1 MQAAPPGAAAPP
13 VQLAP
18 PDPPKP
24 DPPEETPPPQPEPP
38 PVAPAPAP
46 DVPPPPPQTNLSP
59 SEDTPPALEPPTIA
73 PGAEPAPPPSAASTA
88 SNHVADVEAAPA
100 KTPGSEEAVSAPAR
114 RRWQQ
119 ELIAQIERH
128 KHFPPGAQGRAGVVR
143 VAFSIDE
150 AGRLTSLRVADSSG
164 SAILD
169 DAAINLIRRAQ
180 PFSPPP
186 QGLKASELS
195 FVAPIRY
202 LASGARYAARA
213 CLRIEDAPHAWWRL
227 PSGGATRSR
236 ATSRITQRL
245 PSRRTWTY
253 PCALTARARL
263 GAKVKTPKTI
273 CCVQRDF
280 AFYGWSASIFGTD
293 R

>member
-1 MQAAPPGAAAPP
+1 MRREAALWTFCGAIVALAHVAAWLIFATPRVMVDSDAGSPVVTLELSPIVTAPAPPPDEARPDAQASPMQAAPPGAAAPP

-38 PVAPAPAP
+38 PPIADQAVASPDPPPVAPTPAP
-46 DVPPPPPQTNLSP
+46 DVPPPAPQTNLSP
-59 SEDTPPALEPPTIA
+59 SEDTPPALEPPTTA
-73 PGAEPAPPPSAASTA
+73 PGAEPAPPPGAASTA

-150 AGRLTSLRVADSSG
+150 AGRLTSLRVADFSG

-202 LASGARYAARA
+202 LASGAR
-213 CLRIEDAPHAWWRL
+213 
-227 PSGGATRSR
+227 
-236 ATSRITQRL
+236 
-245 PSRRTWTY
+245 
-253 PCALTARARL
+253 
-263 GAKVKTPKTI
+263 
-273 CCVQRDF
+273 
-280 AFYGWSASIFGTD
+280 
-293 R
+293 

>member
-1 MQAAPPGAAAPP
+1 MRREAALWTFCGAIVALAHVAAWLTFATPRVMVNSDAGSPVVTLELSPIVTAPAPPPDEARPDAQASPMQAAPPGAAAPP

-100 KTPGSEEAVSAPAR
+100 KTPGSEEAVSAPAL

-150 AGRLTSLRVADSSG
+150 TGRLTSVRVANSSG

-169 DAAINLIRRAQ
+169 AAAIDLIRRAQ

-186 QGLKASELS
+186 QGLRASELS

-202 LASGARYAARA
+202 LASGAR
-213 CLRIEDAPHAWWRL
+213 
-227 PSGGATRSR
+227 
-236 ATSRITQRL
+236 
-245 PSRRTWTY
+245 
-253 PCALTARARL
+253 
-263 GAKVKTPKTI
+263 
-273 CCVQRDF
+273 
-280 AFYGWSASIFGTD
+280 
-293 R
+293 